1 MKKTQEELK
10 QLKDEYEALNDKLK
24 DLSDEEL
31 KQVTGGSIQ
40 LSDIDIRE
48 DRE

>member
-10 QLKDEYEALNDKLK
+10 QLKEEYEALNDKLK

>member
-1 MKKTQEELK
+1 MKKTQEELI
-10 QLKDEYEALNDKLK
+10 QLKDEYESLNDKLK

-48 DRE
+48 DF